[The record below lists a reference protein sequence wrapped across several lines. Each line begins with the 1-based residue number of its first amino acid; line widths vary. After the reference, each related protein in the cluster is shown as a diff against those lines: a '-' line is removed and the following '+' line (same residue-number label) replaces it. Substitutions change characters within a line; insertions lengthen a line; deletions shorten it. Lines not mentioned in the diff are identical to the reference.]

1 MKVIDITYSDL
12 DHFYDVV
19 TERLFAHVK
28 KDEMIAVVGI
38 ANSGLELS
46 SGVFKRLQNKGY
58 SNAMDYGV
66 RCKRPHSSSIDT
78 IGKIYRILPI
88 PPFISNSLRYI
99 EHQILGKF
107 RPKQRTVEFLNH
119 SDTKISKCDHILI
132 IDDAV
137 DSGHSMKAVY
147 QEIQKHNSHAKIDL
161 AAYAI
166 TQQNPVI
173 EPAVY
178 QYRNVIVRFPWAMD
192 RQ

>member
-19 TERLFAHVK
+19 TETLFSHVK

-46 SGVFKRLQNKGY
+46 SGVFKRLQNTGY

-66 RCKRPHSSSIDT
+66 RCKRPHSSLTDT
-78 IGKIYRILPI
+78 IGTIYRILPI
-88 PPFISNSLRYI
+88 PNFVSNSLRNL

-107 RPKQRTVEFLNH
+107 RPKQRIVEFLNH

-137 DSGHSMKAVY
+137 DSGYSMKAVFE
-147 QEIQKHNSHAKIDL
+147 EIKKLNSHAKIDL

-166 TQQNPVI
+166 TQQNPMV

-178 QYRNVIVRFPWAMD
+178 QCRDVIVRFPWAMD
-192 RQ
+192 R